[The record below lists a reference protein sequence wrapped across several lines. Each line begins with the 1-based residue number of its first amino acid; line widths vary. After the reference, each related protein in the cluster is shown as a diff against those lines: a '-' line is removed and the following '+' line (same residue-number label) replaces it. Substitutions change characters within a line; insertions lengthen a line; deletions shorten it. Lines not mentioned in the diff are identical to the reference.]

1 MLYPT
6 ECCWASS
13 VVGAELDFAIVTDFS
28 DIDALSLPRR
38 LQRKIGCG
46 RGRYAMDKL
55 GVGSAGLPPPCG
67 PRSSS
72 VGQVKKGRTAS
83 T

>member
-1 MLYPT
+1 MPIMNARLSGLDRMRVLYPT

-38 LQRKIGCG
+38 LQRKIG
-46 RGRYAMDKL
+46 RGGGHAI
-55 GVGSAGLPPPCG
+55 
-67 PRSSS
+67 
-72 VGQVKKGRTAS
+72 GQTRCTRIA
-83 T
+83 